1 LNQDRIRIAIIG
13 AGGIAGPY
21 ARDAA
26 KYPQIELVGVT
37 DLDAERAQ
45 KLGEESQCRVYPD
58 LDALLGDES
67 VDLAVNLTTHHAHR
81 AVITQCL
88 EAGKHVYSEKPLAL
102 TPEEARGLVEL
113 ADQRGLRLGCSPFTW
128 MGEAQQTAWKQI
140 REGRLGTV
148 RVAYAEV
155 NWGRIETWHPNPGS
169 FYEVGALW
177 DVGVYPLTLLT
188 TIFGPARSVS
198 AFGKLLHPNR
208 VTKRGVPFTIET
220 PDWVVSAIEFENG
233 PLVRLTTN
241 FYVSQRSTR
250 QTGIEFHGDEGSL
263 HLESWLEP
271 SAAVYYGAFD
281 KPFEP
286 VPLLKEGPE
295 GVRWARGVLEM
306 AEAMLEN
313 RPHRVTGAQAA
324 HVVEILAAI
333 TEAMQ
338 SNQTVPVTSGFT
350 QPSPMEWAQ

>member
-1 LNQDRIRIAIIG
+1 MIEKKLGVAIVG
-13 AGGIAGPY
+13 CGNIAGPY
-21 ARDAA
+21 LRDLVT
-26 KYPQIELVGVT
+26 YPEIEITGVT
-37 DLDAERAQ
+37 DLDLERAEA
-45 KLGEESQCRVYPD
+45 LAAPYGLHIFPSLDD
-58 LDALLGDES
+58 LLADDAT
-67 VDLAVNLTTHHAHR
+67 DLIVNLTIHR
-81 AVITQCL
+81 AHKEVTARCL
-88 EAGKHVYSEKPLAL
+88 EAGKHVHSEKPLAL
-102 TPEEARGLVEL
+102 NPEEAWGLVEL
-113 ADQRGLRLGCSPFTW
+113 ARQKGVRLGCSPFTW

-155 NWGRIETWHPNPGS
+155 DWGRIETWHPNPGS

-220 PDWVVSAIEFENG
+220 PDWVLSAIEFEDG
-233 PLVRLTTN
+233 PLVRMTTN
-241 FYVSQRSTR
+241 FYVSQVSTK
-250 QTGIEFHGDEGSL
+250 QIGIEFHGDVGSL

-271 SAAVYYGAFD
+271 SAAVHYGAFD

-286 VPLLKEGPE
+286 VPLLKEGPD

-338 SNQTVPVTSGFT
+338 SNQTVPVNSSFT